1 VANTTQVVPSFPSGH
16 IHKSTHRQFVRGL
29 EEAEEE
35 VVVDG
40 DVAAVAVA
48 AASGKN
54 KDQGRIM
61 RHVAVAIFEIQP
73 RRRK

>member
-1 VANTTQVVPSFPSGH
+1 MDA
-16 IHKSTHRQFVRGL
+16 
-29 EEAEEE
+29 
-35 VVVDG
+35 
-40 DVAAVAVA
+40 DVAAVAVAVA

-54 KDQGRIM
+54 KDRGRIM

>member
-1 VANTTQVVPSFPSGH
+1 
-16 IHKSTHRQFVRGL
+16 
-29 EEAEEE
+29 
-35 VVVDG
+35 VDG